1 MKRTPENK
9 GRRLGGRAAFFT
21 KMAAIRQALEAG
33 MHLNAIYEQH
43 ASYLGI
49 GYSQFCKH
57 VRRHITMK
65 ERKPEAKRKSIGTSA
80 MDGSPRL
87 GSATASEP
95 RSAGQKDLPVF
106 HYDPVDAY
114 RNRK

>member
-1 MKRTPENK
+1 MNRTPENK

-21 KMAAIRQALEAG
+21 KMAAIRQALDAG
-33 MHLNAIYEQH
+33 IHLNAIYEQH
-43 ASYLGI
+43 AAYLRI

-57 VRRHITMK
+57 VRRYITLK
-65 ERKPEAKRKSIGTSA
+65 DRKPEAKWKSIGASG

-87 GSATASEP
+87 ESTTASEP

-114 RNRK
+114 RDRK